1 MFSSSDESPTALSWF
16 TSDMY
21 TASDTAPLLLFTY
34 ILKKRVYVNVA
45 ICVSIN
51 LVLRFTC

>member
-1 MFSSSDESPTALSWF
+1 MFSSSDESATALNWF

-51 LVLRFTC
+51 LALRFTC